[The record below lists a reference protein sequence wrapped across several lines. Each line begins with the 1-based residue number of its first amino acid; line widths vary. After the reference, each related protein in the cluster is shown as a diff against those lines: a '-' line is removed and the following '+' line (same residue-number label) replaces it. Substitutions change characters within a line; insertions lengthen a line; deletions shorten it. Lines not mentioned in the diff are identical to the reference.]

1 MQQNPV
7 LERGWVFRNQIVSIS
22 TKTRI
27 IVESGCHGQYRQFV
41 ASIIGCAPLVAGIL
55 LAGFLPLKRGIAM
68 GAIGKIFPFKNT

>member
-27 IVESGCHGQYRQFV
+27 NVESGCHDQYRQFV
-41 ASIIGCAPLVAGIL
+41 ASIIGCTPLVAGIL

>member
-27 IVESGCHGQYRQFV
+27 IVESGCNDQYRQFV
-41 ASIIGCAPLVAGIL
+41 ASIIGCAPLVTGIL